1 MSKDSGH
8 KLRILHVL
16 KLLWERTDEDHGLSV
31 GQITDYLKTLD
42 IHAERK
48 TIYSDIETLNSFG
61 YEIENYKGKNGGYRL
76 LSRDFEMSELIL
88 LTDAV
93 QSSRFITEKKSAS
106 LIKKLASLTSNYQG
120 KKLSRQVHV
129 NGRIKSME
137 ETIFYSV
144 DTLHA
149 AIAEGKRINFHY
161 FDRNRNKEKVIR
173 HDGKTYEVTP
183 LSLCWDDEYYYLVS
197 HYEETDSIRHF
208 RVDKMLNIKITD
220 KDGAAVEGFDA
231 ASYTD
236 KLFGMFGGRECF
248 VTLKC
253 KDSLSGVIIDRFGKN
268 IPFRLGN
275 DGYFELTAKLILSP
289 VFYGWVMSFGGDII
303 IKGPDFAVEE
313 LKNTAQATLAAH
325 E

>member
-1 MSKDSGH
+1 M
-8 KLRILHVL
+8 
-16 KLLWERTDEDHGLSV
+16 
-31 GQITDYLKTLD
+31 
-42 IHAERK
+42 
-48 TIYSDIETLNSFG
+48 
-61 YEIENYKGKNGGYRL
+61 
-76 LSRDFEMSELIL
+76 

-197 HYEETDSIRHF
+197 HDEETDSIRHF

-253 KDSLSGVIIDRFGKN
+253 KDSLSGVIIDRFGKD

-289 VFYGWVMSFGGDII
+289 VFYGWVMSFGGDIV

-313 LKNTAQATLAAH
+313 LKKTAQATLAAH